1 MYSQRYKIVKIIL
14 MGPMRDVLRGP
25 IPQSVNDVTECTS
38 AVYLDT
44 YTEDL
49 HVKSVLKLVDSNK
62 NLGGPDALVMAAR
75 LSSFLRT
82 VDLMLESVSLR
93 ESELELIHI
102 PTGRP
107 IVDALLE
114 LVESIEATLKRLREQ
129 FGKIKGPA

>member
-1 MYSQRYKIVKIIL
+1 
-14 MGPMRDVLRGP
+14 
-25 IPQSVNDVTECTS
+25 
-38 AVYLDT
+38 
-44 YTEDL
+44 
-49 HVKSVLKLVDSNK
+49 VKSVLKLVDSNK